1 MNETSAADAVLFFA
15 QGKDGMSVRNSSRR
29 EQRLCGTLPE
39 KRLAWNAQ
47 KKPPAKAGGK
57 TDWRRSSTNRR
68 LPRQTD
74 TSN

>member
-1 MNETSAADAVLFFA
+1 MNETSAADAVLFLRKARMGCRYETA
-15 QGKDGMSVRNSSRR
+15 QDGK
-29 EQRLCGTLPE
+29 QRLCGTLPE